1 MRQGL
6 SRAFVHAV
14 LIAYTLLAVAPILL
28 VAMNSFKAR
37 NAIFGSPLALPD
49 ATTFS
54 LIGYLKVLR
63 NAHVG
68 TWFAN
73 SLIVTLT
80 SMALTLLFGAMAAWA
95 LTEYRFR
102 WTNALALYLSIGI
115 MVPIRLGSSPS
126 SR

>member
-14 LIAYTLLAVAPILL
+14 LIGYCLLAVAPILL
-28 VAMNSFKAR
+28 VAMNSFKTR
-37 NAIFGSPLALPD
+37 NAIFGSPLAPPD
-49 ATTFS
+49 ATSFS
-54 LIGYLKVLR
+54 LVGYLKVLR

-80 SMALTLLFGAMAAWA
+80 AMALTLLFGAMAAWA
-95 LTEYRFR
+95 LTE
-102 WTNALALYLSIGI
+102 LH
-115 MVPIRLGSSPS
+115 
-126 SR
+126 